1 MTQPTTTPTTRGFD
15 PALDLVLERV
25 VDVRPD
31 LVWKAW
37 TTPDLLKRWFTPAPW
52 TTADIALDLRPGGL
66 FRAVM
71 RSPEGQDFPNDS
83 CILEV
88 TPTSRLV
95 WTTALGGG
103 FRPVAPKVPPG
114 DALSFTAVISIEPHG
129 AGTRYRAHLMHAD
142 PATRERHGAMGF
154 ESGWGAAFD
163 QLVAMV
169 RASG

>member
-1 MTQPTTTPTTRGFD
+1 MTQPTPLSTTRGFD
-15 PALDLVLERV
+15 PALDLLLERV

-37 TTPDLLKRWFTPAPW
+37 TTPAIMTRWFTPAPW
-52 TTADIALDLRPGGL
+52 TTAGIELDLRPGGL

-95 WTTALGGG
+95 WTTALGAG

-114 DALSFTAVISIEPHG
+114 EALSFTAIISIEAHVS
-129 AGTRYRAHLMHAD
+129 GTRYRAHLMHAD

-154 ESGWGAAFD
+154 EHGWGAAFD
-163 QLVAMV
+163 QLVAVM
-169 RASG
+169 RASS